1 MKKFTLIFMLLIS
14 LRGLAQLPLQD
25 FEGTWTSL
33 SGTSSPAGPDGWYI
47 RNERGPIQ
55 RWIQADGSTDRPAYS
70 GTHAAYL
77 NRENVADGTTT
88 EDWLITPQFP
98 VPLNPQLKFW
108 SRLTED
114 NDQGT
119 VYKIFIGTDP
129 TNTATFTEI
138 QSWTELQ
145 INPAQTTYTEKI
157 VDIPASYTG
166 SPYYIAFVMQG
177 DNGDRWLV
185 DDVQVVTNCI
195 APTTL
200 GATPAATSAVLTWEG
215 NAPNYE
221 VEVVPA
227 NGTPLQSG
235 TVVSGNSFTT
245 PENLSPT
252 TAYVFYV
259 RSVCGTT
266 NTSAW
271 TGPFA
276 FTTTQIPATLTFTD
290 DYEATPSQ
298 WSLVNGSQVN
308 KWTIGTAPLAVNAGT
323 QALYITNNTTAS
335 PNPYA
340 YSSANSVSTVH
351 AYRDV
356 LIPAGAEELNLS
368 FNWKCLG
375 ERSGTAASG
384 FTYFD
389 FFRVYLAP
397 ANYSPVAGTATN
409 TASGATQIG
418 GSFAGSDNW
427 NTYNGTVPVSG
438 MGGTVRRLVFEWQ
451 NDGGTSNRPA
461 ALDNINLSLATCPS
475 PTNLALVT
483 TNQNSASFTWTA
495 PTTVTPTYDFY
506 FAPVNTAP
514 TASTTPT
521 ANVPTTSL
529 TLNSLANLTTY
540 YIWVRSNCGNGDT
553 SAWVGPIAFST
564 TQVPAALPLAQ
575 DFENTTHGFGF
586 TTVTSSQNKWAVG
599 TAVANAGTRSLY
611 VTNDNGVSNAY
622 TAVANTYVHAF
633 RDILIPAGTN
643 EISVAFNWKALGEA
657 CCDNMRVWVVPTS
670 YIPVG
675 GTQITAAASNGLK
688 LTGNVANGNFATN
701 NTWTNY
707 ASPANVSA
715 YSGRICRLVF
725 EWANDGSTTNQPPAA
740 VDNLNVQVVTCARPT
755 GLTVVP
761 GGTSA
766 SMSWT
771 PGGTET
777 AWEVF
782 VTPATGG
789 TVPSAAT
796 VGTPATTNTNFV
808 YSPLNTVTAYNYY
821 VRAVC
826 SDSDKSLWVGP
837 IPFSTTIANDNCSGA
852 VTLAVSPTETC
863 TTPLAGAFTG
873 ATASTVP
880 TCTGIS
886 GPDVWYQFTATG
898 TSHIVSLGEVGPA
911 FNNNLADPTR
921 PLVLSIYENECDNL
935 NVIAC
940 SSVNYVRVKDLV
952 PGQTYFVRVT
962 QNTTSPNLAMNYN
975 ICVRTPAPPVGGGN
989 AADCLIT
996 TINSSFEDPLRTTDI
1011 SNENPIMYSDNQIQ
1025 GWRTTANDHVMEFW
1039 PTPNSEGMLAYDGIQ
1054 FIEINANRNQG
1065 TMGVYQDFSTP
1076 SPTTFTVKFAHRGRQ
1091 GTDTM
1096 EVLAGDAS
1104 QPISTYT
1111 QIGGRTF
1118 STSRAAWV
1126 YYGGD
1131 NSLTYTVP
1139 DGQTVTRF
1147 FFRAVSTSSGDTSVG
1162 NFLDAITFTA
1172 DNSII
1177 SQNRTIACG
1186 APPVTVSARGDGY
1199 WSAHTDNPG
1208 ETVIANT
1215 RANTTTI
1222 TGFTAPGVY
1231 MYDWIT
1237 SYCTSTY
1244 EITYTAPAIA
1254 LPTTT
1259 QDTYTY
1265 CEGATATT
1273 LSATADTGYTLRWYD
1288 VAAGGTPLAAAPT
1301 PSTTTAGTFM
1311 YYVSQ
1316 WNGTCEG
1323 LRLPFTV
1330 TVNATPAAP
1339 VATGATYCLNATATQ
1354 LTATVDTGNTLN
1366 WYTVA
1371 TGGTASATAPTPDT
1385 TVSTTTT
1392 YYVSQSTAGGCE
1404 SPRTAITVIV
1414 SSAITQPTGF
1424 TLSAS
1429 TVCIAGTNPT
1439 ATLNGTATIGGTFT
1453 SDSTS
1458 LVIDPTTGVIDLA
1471 SSIAGNYNITYTVLA
1486 DPANCLALSSTTLPI
1501 SVTPLSAPGLVF
1513 NYAQPICKVSA
1524 NVLPSQTPATAGGT
1538 YTSSDPALLIVD
1550 PVTGEINVAA
1560 STAGTYTVTYTTLR
1574 DAVNCVDGGTSTP
1587 VSVTINALSTPIVT
1601 INYPAVCGL
1610 EATLAPV
1617 TTPSALPAGG
1627 TFSSTDSRLSVNSST
1642 GVIDV
1647 ANSTPGT
1654 YTVTYALA
1662 QNNATCTAG
1671 LSIPVTVV
1679 ITTPAIAGA
1688 GFSYANASVCAGSGN
1703 LTVIPG
1709 TGYTTGGTFTS
1720 TTGLSLDATSGEI
1733 NVANSTPGVYDVTY
1747 TVAQNVATCTSGN
1760 SALFRVTITATS
1772 TPIVGFNYHPDYC
1785 FGAGTITPDTDTGFV
1800 TGGTF
1805 TISGGLTINATTGEV
1820 SLAGVAPGSY
1830 TVTYEVAANPAA
1842 CASGNSDTYTFELHG
1857 EIEAITDG
1865 NCVGPNFILSVLP
1878 ENNSFNPAAVSYEW
1892 ATASGQTVGDNSETF
1907 NASAYIRTLTGTVT
1921 YPMTFNVTVTAGNC
1935 SVTVPY
1941 IIDGITCQIQRGIS
1955 PGGTGN
1961 ENDFF
1966 DLSGFN
1972 VKKLSIFNRY
1982 GLEVYSRNNYI
1993 NEWNGTTSGGD
2004 ELPTGTYFYMI
2015 DSDTTPQ
2022 KTGWIYINRQD

>member
-55 RWIQADGSTDRPAYS
+55 RWIQADGSTDRPAHS
-70 GTHAAYL
+70 GTRAAYL

-88 EDWLITPQFP
+88 EDWLITSQFP
-98 VPLNPQLKFW
+98 VPLNAQLKFW

-145 INPAQTTYTEKI
+145 INPAQTTYTEKV

-166 SPYYIAFVMQG
+166 SQYYIAFVMQG
-177 DNGDRWLV
+177 DNGDRWLI

-200 GATPAATSAVLTWEG
+200 GATPAATSAVLTWAG

-221 VEVVPA
+221 VEVVAA
-227 NGTPLQSG
+227 NGTRLETG

-245 PENLSPT
+245 PENLSPS

-266 NTSAW
+266 NMSAW
-271 TGPFA
+271 TGPFP
-276 FTTTQIPATLTFTD
+276 FTTTQIPAILTFTD
-290 DYEATPSQ
+290 GFEVTPSQ
-298 WSLVNGSQVN
+298 WSLVNGTQTN
-308 KWTIGTAPLAVNAGT
+308 KWTIGTAALAVNAGA
-323 QALYITNNTTAS
+323 QALYISNNTTT
-335 PNPYA
+335 NA
-340 YSSANSVSTVH
+340 YGYNNAVASTVQ

-356 LIPAGAEELNLS
+356 FIPAGAEELNLA
-368 FNWKCLG
+368 FNWKCIG
-375 ERSGTAASG
+375 ERVGTPGNYNYAD
-384 FTYFD
+384 YLN
-389 FFRVYLAP
+389 VYLAP
-397 ANYSPVAGTATN
+397 ADYNPVAGVQTNAATKI
-409 TASGATQIG
+409 A
-418 GSFAGSDNW
+418 GSFAAGGLNW
-427 NTYNGTVPVSG
+427 NNFSGTVPVSG
-438 MGGTVRRLVFEWQ
+438 MGGTVRRLIFEWK
-451 NDGGTSNRPA
+451 NDAGGGTSSTPA
-461 ALDNINLSLATCPS
+461 AIDNINLSLATCPS
-475 PTNLALVT
+475 PSNLTLVS

-495 PTTVTPTYDFY
+495 PATVTPTYDFY

-514 TASTTPT
+514 VATTTPT
-521 ANVPTTSL
+521 ANVPNASL

-553 SAWVGPIAFST
+553 SAWVGPLAFNT
-564 TQVPAALPLAQ
+564 TQVPATLPLVQ
-575 DFENTTHGFGF
+575 DFENTTPAPGFGF
-586 TTVTSSQNKWAVG
+586 TTVTSSQNKWVVGSAVSNG
-599 TAVANAGTRSLY
+599 GTRSLY

-622 TAVANTYVHAF
+622 SPVANTYVHAF

-643 EISVAFNWKALGEA
+643 EISVAFDWKSLGEA
-657 CCDNMRVWVVPTS
+657 CCDNMRVWVVPTA

-675 GTQITAAASNGLK
+675 GTQLTAAATNGVK
-688 LTGNVANGNFATN
+688 LTGNVANGNFGNN
-701 NTWTNY
+701 NTWTNS
-707 ASPANVSA
+707 ATPVNVSA

-740 VDNLNVQVVTCARPT
+740 VDNLNIQVVTCARPT
-755 GLTVVP
+755 GLTVAP
-761 GGTSA
+761 SGTSA
-766 SMSWT
+766 SLSWT

-777 AWEVF
+777 EWEVF

-789 TVPSAAT
+789 TVPSAST
-796 VGTPATTNTNFV
+796 IGTPANTNTNFV
-808 YSPLNTVTAYNYY
+808 YGPLTTVTAYNYY

-826 SDSDKSLWVGP
+826 SGSDKSLWVGP

-852 VTLAVSPTETC
+852 VTLNVSPGENC
-863 TTPLAGAFTG
+863 TTPTPGRFTG
-873 ATASTVP
+873 ATPSTVP

-886 GPDVWYQFTATG
+886 GPDVWYKFTATG
-898 TSHIVSLGEVGPA
+898 TSHIVSLSEIGPA
-911 FNNNLADPTR
+911 FDNNLADPTR
-921 PLVLSIYENECDNL
+921 GLVLSVYENACDDL

-940 SSVNYVRVKDLV
+940 SIVNYVRVKDLV

-962 QNTTSPNLAMNYN
+962 QNTTTPNPAMSYN

-996 TINSSFEDPLRTTDI
+996 TVNFSFEDPVRTTSLD
-1011 SNENPIMYSDNQIQ
+1011 NLNPIMYSHNQIQ

-1039 PTPNSEGMLAYDGIQ
+1039 PTPNSESMLAYDGIQ
-1054 FIEINANRNQG
+1054 FIEINANENQG
-1065 TMGVYQDFSTP
+1065 TMGVYQDFTTP
-1076 SPTTFTVKFAHRGRQ
+1076 SPTTFTVKFAHRGRK

-1118 STSRAAWV
+1118 STGRAAWV
-1126 YYGGD
+1126 YYGAD

-1147 FFRAVSTSSGDTSVG
+1147 FFRAVSTSTGDTSVG

-1177 SQNRTIACG
+1177 SQNVSIACG
-1186 APPVTVSARGDGY
+1186 APPVQIRARGDGY

-1208 ETVIANT
+1208 DTTIANS
-1215 RANTTTI
+1215 RANSTTI
-1222 TGFTAPGVY
+1222 SGFSTPGVY

-1244 EITYTAPAIA
+1244 QVTYTAPAIA

-1259 QDTYTY
+1259 QDTYAY

-1273 LSATADTGYTLRWYD
+1273 LAATADTGYTVRWYD
-1288 VAAGGTPLAAAPT
+1288 VATDGTPLAGAPT
-1301 PSTTTAGTFM
+1301 PVTTTPGTFM
-1311 YYVSQ
+1311 YYASQ

-1323 LRLPFTV
+1323 PRLPFTI

-1339 VATGATYCLNATATQ
+1339 VATGATYCLNATATP
-1354 LTATVDTGNTLN
+1354 LTATADTGNTLN

-1371 TGGTASATAPTPDT
+1371 TNGTASATAPTPDT
-1385 TVSTTTT
+1385 SVSATTT
-1392 YYVSQSTAGGCE
+1392 YYVSQSTTGGCE
-1404 SPRTAITVIV
+1404 SPRTAITITV

-1424 TLSAS
+1424 TLSAA
-1429 TVCIAGTNPT
+1429 TVCIAGTNPVATPDAT
-1439 ATLNGTATIGGTFT
+1439 ATLGGRFT

-1471 SSIAGNYNITYTVLA
+1471 LSTAGNYNITYTVLA
-1486 DPANCLALSSTTLPI
+1486 DPANCLALSSTTLPL

-1513 NYAQPICKVSA
+1513 NYTQPICKASA
-1524 NVLPSQTPATAGGT
+1524 NVLPSQTPATAGGR
-1538 YTSSDPALLIVD
+1538 YTSSDPTLLVVD
-1550 PVTGEINVAA
+1550 AVTGEINVAA
-1560 STAGTYTVTYTTLR
+1560 STAGTYTVTYTTLL
-1574 DAVNCVDGGTSTP
+1574 DAVNCVNGGTSTP
-1587 VSVTINALSTPIVT
+1587 VTVTINALTTPAIT
-1601 INYPAVCGL
+1601 INYPTVCGL

-1617 TTPSALPAGG
+1617 APTLPAGG
-1627 TFSSTDSRLSVNSST
+1627 VFSTTDSRLSLNSST

-1654 YTVTYALA
+1654 YTITYALA

-1671 LSIPVTVV
+1671 VSIPLTVV
-1679 ITTPAIAGA
+1679 ITTPTVAGA
-1688 GFSYANASVCAGSGN
+1688 SFSYANASVCAGSAN

-1709 TGYTTGGTFTS
+1709 TGYTTGGTFSS
-1720 TTGLSLDATSGEI
+1720 TTGLSLNTATGEI
-1733 NVANSTPGVYDVTY
+1733 NVAGSTPGQYDITY
-1747 TVAQNVATCTSGN
+1747 TVAQNLATCTSGDSN
-1760 SALFRVTITATS
+1760 QFRVTITQAS
-1772 TPIVGFNYHPDYC
+1772 TPVVGFNYDPDYC
-1785 FGAGTITPDTDTGFV
+1785 FGTGTVTPGTDTGFV
-1800 TGGTF
+1800 WGGNF
-1805 TISGGLTINATTGEV
+1805 TISGGLTINAATGQV

-1830 TVTYEVAANPAA
+1830 TVRYEVAANPAA
-1842 CASGNSDTYTFELHG
+1842 CSAANSDSFTFTLHG
-1857 EIEAITDG
+1857 EIEAVTDG
-1865 NCVGPNFILSVLP
+1865 NCQGPNFIVTVSP
-1878 ENNSFNPAAVSYEW
+1878 ENSSYNPATVSYEW
-1892 ATASGQTVGDNSETF
+1892 TTTSGQIVGDNSETF
-1907 NASAYIRTLTGTVT
+1907 NASAYIRTLGSTGVVYPLTV
-1921 YPMTFNVTVTAGNC
+1921 NVKVTAGNC

-1941 IIDGITCQIQRGIS
+1941 VIDGITCQIQRGIS
-1955 PGGTGN
+1955 PGGTAN

-1966 DLSGFN
+1966 DLSGFG

-1982 GLEVYSRNNYI
+1982 GLEVYSRNNYL
-1993 NEWNGTTSGGD
+1993 NEWSGQTNNGE
-2004 ELPTGTYFYMI
+2004 ELPTGTYFYMM
-2015 DSDTTPQ
+2015 DSDSTGQ
-2022 KTGWIYINRQD
+2022 KTGWIYINRQN